1 MARGYCYEVSSN
13 IEDFPVGDLRE
24 DDLYE
29 YAGHNFDY
37 SSDIGEE
44 EQRTLRSDLIGV
56 FNKIGCLLG
65 VEDDIPYVVFS
76 EQPKWKYFQ
85 DRFFKLQEYVKNLSL
100 EEFSNGDEAKYNIC
114 LLTDNVYS
122 DAIYLNGTYYDS
134 FDYFIRNAEAGKK
147 YFLGNVVLLH

>member
-1 MARGYCYEVSSN
+1 M
-13 IEDFPVGDLRE
+13 
-24 DDLYE
+24 
-29 YAGHNFDY
+29 
-37 SSDIGEE
+37 
-44 EQRTLRSDLIGV
+44 
-56 FNKIGCLLG
+56 G

-76 EQPKWKYFQ
+76 EQSKMKYFQ
-85 DRFFKLQEYVKNLSL
+85 DRFFKLQDYVKNLSL
-100 EEFSNGDEAKYNIC
+100 KEFSNGDEARYNIR